1 MAKKSNAARTAVIT
15 TLIVGLIGL
24 NVFLWFYSKSN
35 EKAMEKQYTTELS
48 AAESLRMDLD
58 KQYQDALS
66 NIELFE
72 GENSKLDSLIQSKK
86 SELDAQK
93 AKIQKLLKSESL
105 SKGELEKAQFMMN
118 DMRSNSQAY
127 IREISDLRLTVQQLK
142 QEKEVLIQEKVVL
155 SGDLSRERAEKVEL
169 KEVLETKIKK
179 KEAKVTQVTEEKEVV
194 EQQLE
199 EITNRAIVLSSA
211 NMDVSTVRYR
221 NSGKEVA
228 TDNHKKVEKVKV
240 CYDILSNKVAEAG
253 NKNIL
258 LRILHPDGYTL
269 AVEELGSGKFIT
281 AESNEERQYTTDAL
295 IDYVGETER
304 FCTYWS
310 YNTEFAPGVYRVEL
324 YHLGYEIGQGA
335 FELKKKIF

>member
-15 TLIVGLIGL
+15 TVIVGLIGL
-24 NVFLWFYSKSN
+24 NIFLWFYSKSN
-35 EKAMEKQYTTELS
+35 EQALVNQHTSEMS

-72 GENSKLDSLIQSKK
+72 GENNKLDSLIQSKK

-93 AKIQKLLKSESL
+93 ARIQKLLKSETL
-105 SKGELEKAQFMMN
+105 SKSELEKAQFMMN

-127 IREISDLRLTVQQLK
+127 MKEIGDLRVTVQQLK

-155 SGDLSRERAEKVEL
+155 SGDLNRERAEKQEMQ
-169 KEVLETKIKK
+169 EVLETEIKN
-179 KEAKVTQVTEEKEVV
+179 KEAKVSQVTEEKEVV
-194 EQQLE
+194 VRQLE
-199 EITNRAIVLSSA
+199 EITNKAIVLASA

-221 NSGKEVA
+221 NNGKEIV

-240 CYDILSNKVAEAG
+240 CYDILANKVAEAG

-258 LRILHPDGYTL
+258 LRIQHPDGYTL

-310 YNTEFAPGVYRVEL
+310 CNTEFSPGVYRVEL
-324 YHLGYEIGQGA
+324 YHLGYDIGQGA

>member
-1 MAKKSNAARTAVIT
+1 MAKKSNAARTAIIT
-15 TLIVGLIGL
+15 TVIVGLIGL
-24 NVFLWFYSKSN
+24 NLFLWFYSKSN
-35 EKAMEKQYTTELS
+35 EQKLQNQHSTEMS

-72 GENSKLDSLIQSKK
+72 GENNKLDSLIQSKK

-93 AKIQKLLKSESL
+93 AKISKLLKSESI
-105 SKGELEKAQFMMN
+105 SKDELKKAQFMMS
-118 DMRSNSQAY
+118 DMRTNSQAY
-127 IREISDLRLTVQQLK
+127 IRDISDLRLTVQQLK

-155 SGDLSRERAEKVEL
+155 VSDLSRERAEKNEI
-169 KEVLETKIKK
+169 KEVLESEIKI

-194 EQQLE
+194 EQELE
-199 EITNRAIVLSSA
+199 ELTNKAMVLSSA

-221 NSGKEVA
+221 NSGKEVE
-228 TDNHKKVEKVKV
+228 TDNYKKVEKVRV
-240 CYDILSNKVAEAG
+240 CYDILANKVAEAG

-258 LRILHPDGYTL
+258 LRIQHPDGYTL

-281 AESNEERQYTTDAL
+281 AESNEEKQYTTDAL

-310 YNTEFAPGVYRVEL
+310 YNTQFSPGVYRVEL
-324 YHLGYEIGQGA
+324 YHLGYEIGKGA
-335 FELKKKIF
+335 FELKNKIF